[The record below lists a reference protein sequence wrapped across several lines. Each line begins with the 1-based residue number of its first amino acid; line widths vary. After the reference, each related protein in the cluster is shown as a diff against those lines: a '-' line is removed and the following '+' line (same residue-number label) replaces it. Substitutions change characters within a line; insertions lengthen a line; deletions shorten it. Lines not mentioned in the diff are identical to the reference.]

1 MIREYDKKKQ
11 HKLQSFQLEEY
22 SIIIYTFRTYLT
34 SFIFSY
40 AFFHLDKKSLDVS
53 AYFICHLAHLY
64 LNKTCKLYL
73 FPIPCCS
80 YGTHGLS
87 YANNFK
93 FTFIGI
99 KICFKNVQWSFS
111 GTKITINCSIL
122 ENNVSEKLIEL
133 KFRSR

>member
-1 MIREYDKKKQ
+1 MLKCCLSDEGNIIKK

-22 SIIIYTFRTYLT
+22 SIIILKSIHFSNIAY
-34 SFIFSY
+34 IFY
-40 AFFHLDKKSLDVS
+40 FQLCFLPPDKKSLDVS

-64 LNKTCKLYL
+64 LNKTCKLHH

-111 GTKITINCSIL
+111 GTKLLQIVPYRKIMFQ
-122 ENNVSEKLIEL
+122 K
-133 KFRSR
+133 K